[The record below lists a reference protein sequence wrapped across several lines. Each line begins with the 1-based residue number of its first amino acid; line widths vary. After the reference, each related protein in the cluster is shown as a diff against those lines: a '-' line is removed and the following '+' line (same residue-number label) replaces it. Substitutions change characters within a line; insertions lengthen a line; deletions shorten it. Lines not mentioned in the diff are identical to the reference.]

1 MGLTRKTRALK
12 INKIANN
19 SEENNNL
26 IALLGNPNVGKSS
39 LFNILT
45 GKKEHT
51 GNWAG
56 KTVSDEEGT
65 LKFKNKK
72 YKIID
77 LPGIYSLNTNNE
89 EEIIAKNFIKNKNDK
104 LILLVIDALKIERN
118 LNLVL
123 ETLNIYNKVIV
134 CINLLDEAKKKK
146 INVNLDKLSKRL
158 GVPVVR
164 YNCKKKEN
172 TWRLNGYYSKS
183 L

>member
-72 YKIID
+72 YKK
-77 LPGIYSLNTNNE
+77 LV
-89 EEIIAKNFIKNKNDK
+89 NFN
-104 LILLVIDALKIERN
+104 
-118 LNLVL
+118 
-123 ETLNIYNKVIV
+123 
-134 CINLLDEAKKKK
+134 
-146 INVNLDKLSKRL
+146 
-158 GVPVVR
+158 
-164 YNCKKKEN
+164 
-172 TWRLNGYYSKS
+172 
-183 L
+183 